1 MLVEDATSDTAKLGH
16 RISFYLPP
24 PMRATLPSVIVFQNV
39 IILYSFL
46 TPFFHGNACNDSFVH
61 LSNTNAEEELEMK
74 A

>member
-16 RISFYLPP
+16 RICLP
-24 PMRATLPSVIVFQNV
+24 PSVIVFQNV
-39 IILYSFL
+39 IILYSCL
-46 TPFFHGNACNDSFVH
+46 TPIFHGSACNDSFVH

>member
-16 RISFYLPP
+16 RISFYPRP
-24 PMRATLPSVIVFQNV
+24 VTLPSVIVFQNV

>member
-16 RISFYLPP
+16 RISSPP
-24 PMRATLPSVIVFQNV
+24 PVTLPSVIVFQNV